1 MIVFQRILMLLELMN
16 RKGLIDRKYE
26 EVQYMYF
33 SLSGFSKWVVENADA
48 EKVSLLTLDD
58 LYMVI

>member
-1 MIVFQRILMLLELMN
+1 MN
-16 RKGLIDRKYE
+16 RKGLIDRKFE

-33 SLSGFSKWVVENADA
+33 SLAGFSKWVVENADS

-58 LYMVI
+58 LYS

>member
-1 MIVFQRILMLLELMN
+1 MN

-58 LYMVI
+58 LYS